1 MIRKILHIAK
11 YISAAGFPLC
21 LLFSLFSGTVFA
33 GEAHPLNYETP
44 RSQGMGGA
52 FVAVAD
58 DQQALFSNPAGL
70 GQITDKSYAILDA
83 AVEANQDMRRV
94 ENKTDGLSDADTPE
108 ARAENNRVLSEVM
121 GQQSRVAASNLAY
134 YLGGTGF
141 GAGFLYQ
148 SVAQIG
154 VERPTNPRIRAKA
167 DIDTVLVG
175 AIARPIPGNRL
186 LFSDSSTGHWGLG
199 MKFLSRR
206 ALDRAYDARDFA
218 SLSEDD
224 LRDDALKGAA
234 LDIDGGV
241 LYRLS
246 NPWNQSV
253 GLSVSN
259 LFESEIDSRIGRL
272 PRRVDIGTAIRPL
285 SGSAERSRKLL
296 LAADLADITSDGT
309 FFSKLRLGMEA
320 RMRTWLTLRGGMRGG
335 YLSAGATAKFR
346 EARFEFAT
354 YSEELG
360 PRPGDREDRRYSLSM
375 AVDF

>member
-1 MIRKILHIAK
+1 MSK
-11 YISAAGFPLC
+11 AGF
-21 LLFSLFSGTVFA
+21 FSLMLFFLLSGTAFA
-33 GEAHPLNYETP
+33 GQAHPLEYETP

-83 AVEANQDMRRV
+83 TGEINQDMRRV
-94 ENKTDGLSDADTPE
+94 ENKTSGLSDADTPE
-108 ARAENNRVLSEVM
+108 ARAENNRMLSEVM
-121 GQQSRVAASNLAY
+121 GQQSRIVASNLAY
-134 YLGGTGF
+134 YLGSTGF

-154 VERPTNPRIRAKA
+154 VVRPTSPRIQAKA
-167 DIDTVLVG
+167 DIDSLLVG
-175 AIARPIPGNRL
+175 AIARPIPGSRIV
-186 LFSDSSTGHWGLG
+186 FGDSSTGYWGLG
-199 MKFLSRR
+199 MKFISRR
-206 ALDRAYDARDFA
+206 TLDREYDARDFA

-224 LRDDALKGAA
+224 LRNDALKGAA
-234 LDIDGGV
+234 LDLDGGV

-246 NPWNQSV
+246 NPWNQSI
-253 GLSVSN
+253 GLSVRN
-259 LFESEIDSRIGRL
+259 VFESEIDARIGRL

-285 SGSAERSRKLL
+285 TGTTERSRKLL
-296 LAADLADITSDGT
+296 LAADLADVTSDGT

-320 RMRTWLTLRGGMRGG
+320 RMRTWLTVRGGLRGG

-346 EARFEFAT
+346 EARFDFAT

-360 PRPGDREDRRYSLSM
+360 PRPGDREDRRYSLSL